1 MSNTRQLKLGAMVH
15 GVGHGWGEWR
25 HPDAQADA
33 SVNFGWYKG
42 QVKLAEA
49 AKFDFVFIADSL
61 HIHEK
66 SSPHYLNRFEPLTIL
81 SALAATTENIGL
93 VATVT
98 VSYTEPFQVARQFAS
113 LDHISGGRAGWNVV
127 TYWLSGT
134 AENHSKGEHPPHA
147 VRYRIAKEHLSV
159 VKGLW
164 DSWEDDA
171 FARNKQTGEFFTPGK
186 LHALNHQGDF
196 FQVKGPLNIARSK
209 QGQPL
214 IFQAG
219 TSEDGRNFAAEH
231 SDAIF
236 VHAETF
242 DESYA
247 YAQDLKKRATGFG
260 RNADTLSILPGIRPI
275 VGRTPEEVESRY
287 QQAVDLVSIEDAIVA
302 LGRPFNDH
310 DFSQYPLDAPFPELG
325 DLGSNSQKGG
335 SDRIKQLAREK
346 NLTLREVALHFSR
359 PHREFVGTPDQV
371 ADTIE
376 QWFKGGAS
384 DGFIINSLL
393 PDGLKYFTE
402 LVVPL
407 LQQRGL
413 FRSEYQGSTLR
424 ENFGLDVPVN
434 RYSAERETPSSVAPQ
449 AAANAKPTAQEAL
462 A

>member
-1 MSNTRQLKLGAMVH
+1 MSKQRQLKFGAMVH

-25 HPDAQADA
+25 HPQAQPNA
-33 SVNFGWYKG
+33 SVNFGFY
-42 QVKLAEA
+42 QQQAHLAEA

-61 HIHEK
+61 HIHAK

-81 SALAATTENIGL
+81 SALAATTHNIGL

-127 TYWLSGT
+127 TSWLSGT
-134 AENHSKGEHPPHA
+134 ADNFGKTEHPPHA
-147 VRYRIAKEHLSV
+147 VRYRIAKEHVNV

-171 FARNKQTGEFFTPGK
+171 FAYDKQSGEFFTPGK
-186 LHALNHQGDF
+186 LHALEHKGEF
-196 FQVKGPLNIARSK
+196 FSVKGPLNISRSQ
-209 QGQPL
+209 QGQPV

-219 TSEDGRNFAAEH
+219 TSEAGRNFASEN

-236 VHAETF
+236 VSPEGF
-242 DESYA
+242 DDARA
-247 YAQDLKKRATGFG
+247 YYQDLKKRAADFG
-260 RNADTLSILPGIRPI
+260 RDPLQLSILPGIRPI
-275 VGRTPEEVESRY
+275 VGRDEAEVQSRY
-287 QQAVDLVSIEDAIVA
+287 QQAVELVTIEDAIVA

-310 DFSQYPLDAPFPELG
+310 DFSQYPLDEPFPELG

-335 SDRIKQLAREK
+335 SDRIKQLAKDEG
-346 NLTLREVALHFSR
+346 LSLREVALRFSR
-359 PHREFVGTPDQV
+359 PRRDFVGTPEQV
-371 ADTIE
+371 ADALQKWFE
-376 QWFKGGAS
+376 QGAA

-393 PDGLKYFTE
+393 PDGLQYFTE
-402 LVVPL
+402 LVVPV

-413 FRSEYQGSTLR
+413 FRDEYSGSTLR
-424 ENFGLDVPVN
+424 DNFGLPVPAN
-434 RYSAERETPSSVAPQ
+434 RHAQTTEVREES
-449 AAANAKPTAQEAL
+449 EAL

>member
-1 MSNTRQLKLGAMVH
+1 MSKQRQLKLGAMVH

-25 HPDAQADA
+25 HPQARPNA
-33 SVNFGWYKG
+33 SVSFDFYK
-42 QVKLAEA
+42 QQAQLAEA

-81 SALAATTENIGL
+81 SALAATTQHIGL

-127 TYWLSGT
+127 TSWLSGT
-134 AENHSKGEHPPHA
+134 ADNFGKTEHPPHA
-147 VRYRIAKEHLSV
+147 VRYRIAKEHVEV

-171 FARNKQTGEFFTPGK
+171 FAYDKQSGEFFTPGK
-186 LHALNHQGDF
+186 LHALEHKGEF
-196 FQVKGPLNIARSK
+196 FSVKGPLNISRSK
-209 QGQPL
+209 QGQPV

-219 TSEDGRNFAAEH
+219 TSEAGRDFAAQN

-236 VHAETF
+236 VSPEGFDDAHAY
-242 DESYA
+242 SL
-247 YAQDLKKRATGFG
+247 DLKQRAAGFG
-260 RNADTLSILPGIRPI
+260 RDPQKLSILPGIRPI
-275 VGRTPEEVESRY
+275 VGRDEAEVRSRY
-287 QQAVDLVSIEDAIVA
+287 QQAVELVTIEDAIVA

-335 SDRIKQLAREK
+335 SDRIKQLAKDEG
-346 NLTLREVALHFSR
+346 LTLREVALRFSR
-359 PHREFVGTPDQV
+359 PRRDFVGTPEQV
-371 ADTIE
+371 ADAIQKWFE
-376 QWFKGGAS
+376 QGAA

-393 PDGLKYFTE
+393 PDGLQYFTE
-402 LVVPL
+402 LVVPV

-413 FRSEYQGSTLR
+413 LREEYSGDTLR
-424 ENFGLDVPVN
+424 EHLGLQVPVN
-434 RYSAERETPSSVAPQ
+434 RHQPIAI
-449 AAANAKPTAQEAL
+449 
-462 A
+462 

>member
-1 MSNTRQLKLGAMVH
+1 MSKQRQLKLGAMVH

-25 HPDAQADA
+25 HPQARPNA
-33 SVNFGWYKG
+33 SVSFDFYK
-42 QVKLAEA
+42 QQAQLAEA

-81 SALAATTENIGL
+81 SALAATTHNIGL

-98 VSYTEPFQVARQFAS
+98 VSYTEPFQVARQLAS

-127 TYWLSGT
+127 TSWLSGT
-134 AENHSKGEHPPHA
+134 ADNFSKAEHPPHA
-147 VRYRIAKEHLSV
+147 VRYRIAKEHVNV

-171 FARNKQTGEFFTPGK
+171 FAYDKQSGEFFTPGK
-186 LHALNHQGDF
+186 LHALEHKGEF
-196 FQVKGPLNIARSK
+196 FSVKGPLNIARSK
-209 QGQPL
+209 QGQPP

-219 TSEDGRNFAAEH
+219 TSEAGRNFAAQNA
-231 SDAIF
+231 DAIF
-236 VHAETF
+236 VLPEGFEDAHA
-242 DESYA
+242 Y
-247 YAQDLKKRATGFG
+247 YQDLKKRASGFG
-260 RNADTLSILPGIRPI
+260 RDSEILSILPGIRPI
-275 VGRTPEEVESRY
+275 VGHDEAEVESRY
-287 QQAVDLVSIEDAIVA
+287 QQAVELVTIEDAIVA

-335 SDRIKQLAREK
+335 SDRIKQLAKDEG
-346 NLTLREVALHFSR
+346 LTLREVALRFSR
-359 PHREFVGTPDQV
+359 PRRDFVGTPEHV
-371 ADTIE
+371 ADAI
-376 QWFKGGAS
+376 QKWFEEGAA

-393 PDGLKYFTE
+393 PDGLQYFTE
-402 LVVPL
+402 LVVPV

-413 FRSEYQGSTLR
+413 FRDEYTGSTLR
-424 ENFGLDVPVN
+424 DNLGLQVPIN
-434 RYSAERETPSSVAPQ
+434 RHARTALKAEEKS
-449 AAANAKPTAQEAL
+449 EAL

>member
-1 MSNTRQLKLGAMVH
+1 MSKPRQIKFGAMVH

-25 HPDAQADA
+25 HPDALADA
-33 SVNFGWYKG
+33 SVNFGYYK
-42 QVKLAEA
+42 QQAKLAEA

-98 VSYTEPFQVARQFAS
+98 VSYTEPFQVARQISS

-127 TYWLSGT
+127 TSWLSGT
-134 AENHSKGEHPPHA
+134 ADNFSKAEHPPHA
-147 VRYRIAKEHLSV
+147 VRYRIAKEHVSV

-171 FARNKQTGEFFTPGK
+171 FARNKKTGEFFTPGK
-186 LHALNHQGDF
+186 LHALDHKGEF
-196 FQVKGPLNIARSK
+196 FSVKGPLNIARSK
-209 QGQPL
+209 QGHPL

-219 TSEDGRNFAAEH
+219 TSNDGRNFAAEY

-236 VHAETF
+236 VHAESL
-242 DESYA
+242 EEAQA
-247 YAQDLKKRATGFG
+247 YYKDLKSRATGFG
-260 RNADTLSILPGIRPI
+260 RNPLDLSILPGIRPI
-275 VGRTPEEVESRY
+275 VGRDEAEVERRY
-287 QQAVDLVSIEDAIVA
+287 QQAVELVSIEDAIVA

-335 SDRIKQLAREK
+335 SDRIKQLAKDEG
-346 NLTLREVALHFSR
+346 LTLREVALFFSR
-359 PHREFVGTPDQV
+359 PRREFVGTAEQV
-371 ADTIE
+371 ADTI
-376 QWFKGGAS
+376 QTWFEHGAA

-393 PDGLKYFTE
+393 PDGLQYFAE
-402 LVVPL
+402 LVVPV
-407 LQQRGL
+407 LQTRGL
-413 FRSEYQGSTLR
+413 FRSEYSGSTLR
-424 ENFGLDVPVN
+424 EHFNLQVPEN
-434 RYSAERETPSSVAPQ
+434 RYARREEVAE
-449 AAANAKPTAQEAL
+449 L

>member
-1 MSNTRQLKLGAMVH
+1 MSKPRQLKLGAMVH

-25 HPDAQADA
+25 HPDALADA
-33 SVNFGWYKG
+33 SVNFGYYK
-42 QVKLAEA
+42 QQAKLAEA

-98 VSYTEPFQVARQFAS
+98 VSYTEPFQVARQISS

-127 TYWLSGT
+127 TSWLSGT
-134 AENHSKGEHPPHA
+134 ADNFSKGEHPPHA
-147 VRYRIAKEHLSV
+147 VRYRIAKEHVSV

-186 LHALNHQGDF
+186 LHALDHKGEF
-196 FQVKGPLNIARSK
+196 FSVKGPLNIARSR
-209 QGQPL
+209 QGHPL

-219 TSEDGRNFAAEH
+219 TSQDGRNFAAEY

-236 VHAETF
+236 VHAESLEEAQ
-242 DESYA
+242 DY
-247 YAQDLKKRATGFG
+247 YQDLKKRASGFG
-260 RNADTLSILPGIRPI
+260 RNPMDLSILPGIRPI
-275 VGRTPEEVESRY
+275 VGRDAAEVERRY
-287 QQAVDLVSIEDAIVA
+287 QQAVELVSIEDAIVA

-335 SDRIKQLAREK
+335 SDRIKQLAREEG
-346 NLTLREVALHFSR
+346 LSLREVALHVSR
-359 PHREFVGTPDQV
+359 PRRDFVGTAEQV
-371 ADTIE
+371 ADAIQTWFE
-376 QWFKGGAS
+376 QGAA

-393 PDGLKYFTE
+393 PDGLLYFTE
-402 LVVPL
+402 QVVPV
-407 LQQRGL
+407 LQARGL
-413 FRSEYQGSTLR
+413 LRSEYNGSTLR
-424 ENFGLDVPVN
+424 EHFNLPVPEN
-434 RYSAERETPSSVAPQ
+434 RYARQEEAE
-449 AAANAKPTAQEAL
+449 L

>member
-1 MSNTRQLKLGAMVH
+1 MSKQRQLKPRQLKLGAMVH

-25 HPDAQADA
+25 HPNALADA
-33 SVNFGWYKG
+33 SVNFGYYK
-42 QVKLAEA
+42 QQAKLAEA

-98 VSYTEPFQVARQFAS
+98 VSYTEPFQVARQISS

-127 TYWLSGT
+127 TSWLSGT
-134 AENHSKGEHPPHA
+134 ADNFSKGEHPPHA
-147 VRYRIAKEHLSV
+147 VRYRIAKEHVSV

-171 FARNKQTGEFFTPGK
+171 FARNKKTGEFFTPGK
-186 LHALNHQGDF
+186 LHALNHKGEF
-196 FQVKGPLNIARSK
+196 FSVKGPLNIARSK
-209 QGQPL
+209 QGHPL

-219 TSEDGRNFAAEH
+219 TSNDGRNFAAEY

-236 VHAETF
+236 VHAESL
-242 DESYA
+242 EEAQA
-247 YAQDLKKRATGFG
+247 YYRDLKKRAAGFG
-260 RNADTLSILPGIRPI
+260 RDPLELSILPGIRPI
-275 VGRTPEEVESRY
+275 VGRDEAEVERRY
-287 QQAVDLVSIEDAIVA
+287 QQAVDLVTIEDAIVA

-335 SDRIKQLAREK
+335 SDRIKQLARDEG
-346 NLTLREVALHFSR
+346 LTLREVALFFSR
-359 PHREFVGTPDQV
+359 PRREFVGTAEQV
-371 ADTIE
+371 ADTIQTWFE
-376 QWFKGGAS
+376 QEAA

-393 PDGLKYFTE
+393 PDGLQYFAE
-402 LVVPL
+402 LVVPV
-407 LQQRGL
+407 LQVRGL

-424 ENFGLDVPVN
+424 EHFNLQVPEN
-434 RYSAERETPSSVAPQ
+434 RYARQEEAE
-449 AAANAKPTAQEAL
+449 L

>member
-1 MSNTRQLKLGAMVH
+1 MSKQRQLKLGAMVH

-25 HPDAQADA
+25 HPQARPNA
-33 SVNFGWYKG
+33 SVSFDFYK
-42 QVKLAEA
+42 QQAQLAQA

-81 SALAATTENIGL
+81 SALAATTQHIGL

-127 TYWLSGT
+127 PSWLSAPADNFGK
-134 AENHSKGEHPPHA
+134 SEHPPHA
-147 VRYRIAKEHLSV
+147 VRYRIAKEHVNV

-171 FARNKQTGEFFTPGK
+171 FAYDKQSGEFFTPGK
-186 LHALNHQGDF
+186 LHALEHKGEF
-196 FQVKGPLNIARSK
+196 FSVKGPLNISRSK
-209 QGQPL
+209 QGQPV

-219 TSEDGRNFAAEH
+219 TSEAGRNFAAEN

-236 VHAETF
+236 VSPEGF
-242 DESYA
+242 DDAHTY
-247 YAQDLKKRATGFG
+247 YQDLKQRAAGFG
-260 RNADTLSILPGIRPI
+260 RDPQKLSILPGIRPI
-275 VGRTPEEVESRY
+275 VGRDASEVESRY
-287 QQAVDLVSIEDAIVA
+287 QQAVELVTIEDAIVA

-335 SDRIKQLAREK
+335 SDRIKQLARDEG
-346 NLTLREVALHFSR
+346 LTLREVALRFSR
-359 PHREFVGTPDQV
+359 PRRDFVGTPEQV
-371 ADTIE
+371 ADAIQKWFE
-376 QWFKGGAS
+376 QGAA

-393 PDGLKYFTE
+393 PDGLQYFTE
-402 LVVPL
+402 LVVPV

-413 FRSEYQGSTLR
+413 FRDEYRGDTLR
-424 ENFGLDVPVN
+424 EHLGLQVPVN
-434 RYSAERETPSSVAPQ
+434 RHAPI
-449 AAANAKPTAQEAL
+449 AAHTQEHSEAL

>member
-1 MSNTRQLKLGAMVH
+1 MSKQRQLKLGAMVH

-33 SVNFGWYKG
+33 SVNFGFYK
-42 QVKLAEA
+42 QQARLAED

-81 SALAATTENIGL
+81 SALAATTDKIGL

-127 TYWLSGT
+127 TSWLSGT
-134 AENHSKGEHPPHA
+134 ADNFGKAEHPPHP
-147 VRYRIAKEHLSV
+147 VRYRIAKEHVSV

-186 LHALNHQGDF
+186 LHALNHKGEF
-196 FQVKGPLNIARSK
+196 FSVKGPLNISRSR

-219 TSEDGRNFAAEH
+219 TSEDGRNFAAEY

-236 VHAETF
+236 VHAESL
-242 DESYA
+242 EEAKAYYA
-247 YAQDLKKRATGFG
+247 DLKKRAAGFG
-260 RNADTLSILPGIRPI
+260 RDPQDLSILPGIRPI
-275 VGRTPEEVESRY
+275 VGHDEAEVERRY
-287 QQAVDLVSIEDAIVA
+287 QQAVELVSIEDAIVA

-310 DFSQYPLDAPFPELG
+310 DFSQYPLDAPFPDVG

-335 SDRIKQLAREK
+335 SDRIKQLAKEK
-346 NLTLREVALHFSR
+346 GLTLREVALYFSR
-359 PHREFVGTPDQV
+359 PKRDFVGTPEQV
-371 ADTIE
+371 ADAIQSWFE
-376 QWFKGGAS
+376 QGAA

-393 PDGLKYFTE
+393 PDGLQFFTE
-402 LVVPL
+402 LVVPV

-413 FRSEYQGSTLR
+413 FRSEYAGSTLR
-424 ENFGLDVPVN
+424 EHFGLDVPVN
-434 RYSAERETPSSVAPQ
+434 RYAQQSAAIQQPE
-449 AAANAKPTAQEAL
+449 EAL

>member
-1 MSNTRQLKLGAMVH
+1 MSKQRQLKLGAMVH

-25 HPDAQADA
+25 HPQAQPNA
-33 SVNFGWYKG
+33 SVNFDFY
-42 QVKLAEA
+42 QQQAHLAEA

-61 HIHEK
+61 HIHAK

-81 SALAATTENIGL
+81 SALAATTHNIGL

-127 TYWLSGT
+127 TSWLSGT
-134 AENHSKGEHPPHA
+134 ADNFGKTEHPPHA
-147 VRYRIAKEHLSV
+147 VRYRIAKEHVNV

-171 FARNKQTGEFFTPGK
+171 FAYDKQSGEFFTPGK
-186 LHALNHQGDF
+186 LHALEHKGEF
-196 FQVKGPLNIARSK
+196 FSVKGPLNISRSQ
-209 QGQPL
+209 QGQPV

-219 TSEDGRNFAAEH
+219 TSEAGRNFAAEN

-236 VHAETF
+236 VSPEGF
-242 DESYA
+242 DDARA
-247 YAQDLKKRATGFG
+247 YYQDLKKRAADFG
-260 RNADTLSILPGIRPI
+260 RDPLQLSILPGIRPI
-275 VGRTPEEVESRY
+275 VGRDEAEVQSRY
-287 QQAVDLVSIEDAIVA
+287 QQAVELVTIEDAIVA

-310 DFSQYPLDAPFPELG
+310 DFSQYPLDEPFPELG

-335 SDRIKQLAREK
+335 SDRIKQLAKDEG
-346 NLTLREVALHFSR
+346 LSLREVALRFSR
-359 PHREFVGTPDQV
+359 PRRDFVGTPEQV
-371 ADTIE
+371 ADAL
-376 QWFKGGAS
+376 QKWFEEGAA

-393 PDGLKYFTE
+393 PDGLQYFTE
-402 LVVPL
+402 LVVPV

-413 FRSEYQGSTLR
+413 FRDEYSGSTLR
-424 ENFGLDVPVN
+424 DNFGLPVPAN
-434 RYSAERETPSSVAPQ
+434 RHAQITEVREES
-449 AAANAKPTAQEAL
+449 EAL

>member
-1 MSNTRQLKLGAMVH
+1 MSKQRQLKLGAMVH

-25 HPDAQADA
+25 HPQARPNA
-33 SVNFGWYKG
+33 SVSFDFYK
-42 QVKLAEA
+42 QQAQLAEA

-81 SALAATTENIGL
+81 SALAATTQHIGL

-127 TYWLSGT
+127 TSWLSGT
-134 AENHSKGEHPPHA
+134 ADNFGKTEHPPHA
-147 VRYRIAKEHLSV
+147 VRYRIAKEHVEV

-171 FARNKQTGEFFTPGK
+171 FAYDKQSGEFFTPGK
-186 LHALNHQGDF
+186 LHALEHKGEF
-196 FQVKGPLNIARSK
+196 FSVKGPLNISRSK
-209 QGQPL
+209 QGQPV

-219 TSEDGRNFAAEH
+219 TSEAGRNFAAQN

-236 VHAETF
+236 VSPEGFDDAHA
-242 DESYA
+242 Y
-247 YAQDLKKRATGFG
+247 YQDLKQRAAGFG
-260 RNADTLSILPGIRPI
+260 RDPQKLSILPGIRPI
-275 VGRTPEEVESRY
+275 VGRDEAEVQSRY
-287 QQAVDLVSIEDAIVA
+287 QQAVELVTIEDAIVA

-335 SDRIKQLAREK
+335 SDRIKQLAKDEG
-346 NLTLREVALHFSR
+346 LTLREVALRFSR
-359 PHREFVGTPDQV
+359 PRRDFVGTPEQV
-371 ADTIE
+371 ADAIQKWFE
-376 QWFKGGAS
+376 QGAA

-393 PDGLKYFTE
+393 PDGLQYFTE
-402 LVVPL
+402 LVVPV

-413 FRSEYQGSTLR
+413 LREEYSGDTLR
-424 ENFGLDVPVN
+424 EHLGLQVPVN
-434 RYSAERETPSSVAPQ
+434 RHQPIAI
-449 AAANAKPTAQEAL
+449 
-462 A
+462 

>member
-1 MSNTRQLKLGAMVH
+1 MSKPRQIKFGAMVH

-25 HPDAQADA
+25 HPDALADA
-33 SVNFGWYKG
+33 SVNFGYYK
-42 QVKLAEA
+42 QQAKLAEA

-98 VSYTEPFQVARQFAS
+98 VSYTEPFQVARQISS

-127 TYWLSGT
+127 TSWLSGT
-134 AENHSKGEHPPHA
+134 ADNFSKAEHPPHA
-147 VRYRIAKEHLSV
+147 VRYRIAKEHVSV

-171 FARNKQTGEFFTPGK
+171 FARNKKTGEFFTPGK
-186 LHALNHQGDF
+186 LHALDHKGEF
-196 FQVKGPLNIARSK
+196 FSVKGPLNIARSK
-209 QGQPL
+209 QGHPL

-219 TSEDGRNFAAEH
+219 TSNDGRNFAAEY

-236 VHAETF
+236 VHAESL
-242 DESYA
+242 EEAQA
-247 YAQDLKKRATGFG
+247 YYKDLKSRATGFG
-260 RNADTLSILPGIRPI
+260 RNPLDLSILPGIRPI
-275 VGRTPEEVESRY
+275 VGRDEAEVERRY
-287 QQAVDLVSIEDAIVA
+287 QQAVELVSIEDAIVA

-335 SDRIKQLAREK
+335 SDRVKQLARDEG
-346 NLTLREVALHFSR
+346 LTLREVALFFSR
-359 PHREFVGTPDQV
+359 PRREFVGTAEQV
-371 ADTIE
+371 ADTI
-376 QWFKGGAS
+376 QTWFEHGAA

-393 PDGLKYFTE
+393 PDGLQYFAE
-402 LVVPL
+402 LVVPV
-407 LQQRGL
+407 LQTRGL
-413 FRSEYQGSTLR
+413 FRSEYSGSTLR
-424 ENFGLDVPVN
+424 EHFNLQVPEN
-434 RYSAERETPSSVAPQ
+434 RYARREEVAE
-449 AAANAKPTAQEAL
+449 L

>member
-1 MSNTRQLKLGAMVH
+1 MSKQRQLKLGAMVH

-25 HPDAQADA
+25 HPQAQPNA
-33 SVNFGWYKG
+33 SVNFGFY
-42 QVKLAEA
+42 QQQAHLAQA

-81 SALAATTENIGL
+81 SALAATTQNIGL

-127 TYWLSGT
+127 TSWLSGT
-134 AENHSKGEHPPHA
+134 ADNFGKSEHPPHA
-147 VRYRIAKEHLSV
+147 VRYRIAKEHVNV

-171 FARNKQTGEFFTPGK
+171 FAYDKQSGEFFTPGK
-186 LHALNHQGDF
+186 LHALEHKGEF
-196 FQVKGPLNIARSK
+196 FSVKGPLNISRSQ
-209 QGQPL
+209 QGQPV

-219 TSEDGRNFAAEH
+219 TSEAGRNFAAEN

-236 VHAETF
+236 VSPEGF
-242 DESYA
+242 DDARA
-247 YAQDLKKRATGFG
+247 YYQDLKKRAAGFG
-260 RNADTLSILPGIRPI
+260 RDPQNLSILPGIRPI
-275 VGRTPEEVESRY
+275 VGRDAAEVESRY
-287 QQAVDLVSIEDAIVA
+287 QQAVDLVTIEDAIVA

-335 SDRIKQLAREK
+335 SDRIKHLAKDEG
-346 NLTLREVALHFSR
+346 LTLREVALRFSR
-359 PHREFVGTPDQV
+359 PRRDFVGTPEQV
-371 ADTIE
+371 ADAL
-376 QWFKGGAS
+376 QKWFEEGAA

-393 PDGLKYFTE
+393 PDGLQFFTE
-402 LVVPL
+402 QVVPV

-413 FRSEYQGSTLR
+413 FRDEYSGNTLR
-424 ENFGLDVPVN
+424 DNFGLPVPAN
-434 RYSAERETPSSVAPQ
+434 RHAQTSLKSREES
-449 AAANAKPTAQEAL
+449 EAL

>member
-1 MSNTRQLKLGAMVH
+1 MSKQRQLKLGAMVH

-25 HPDAQADA
+25 HPQAQPNA
-33 SVNFGWYKG
+33 SVNFGFY
-42 QVKLAEA
+42 QQQAHLAEA

-61 HIHEK
+61 HIHAK

-81 SALAATTENIGL
+81 SALAATTHNIGL

-127 TYWLSGT
+127 TSWLSGT
-134 AENHSKGEHPPHA
+134 ADNFGKTEHPPHA
-147 VRYRIAKEHLSV
+147 VRYRIAKEHVNV

-171 FARNKQTGEFFTPGK
+171 FAYDKQSGEFFTPGK
-186 LHALNHQGDF
+186 LHALEHKGEF
-196 FQVKGPLNIARSK
+196 FSVKGPLNISRSQ
-209 QGQPL
+209 QGQPV

-219 TSEDGRNFAAEH
+219 TSEAGRNFAAEN

-236 VHAETF
+236 VSPEGF
-242 DESYA
+242 DDARA
-247 YAQDLKKRATGFG
+247 YYHDLKKRAADFG
-260 RNADTLSILPGIRPI
+260 RDPLQLSILPGIRPI
-275 VGRTPEEVESRY
+275 VGRDEAEVQSRY
-287 QQAVDLVSIEDAIVA
+287 QQAVELVTIEDAIVA

-310 DFSQYPLDAPFPELG
+310 DFSQYPLNEPFPELG

-335 SDRIKQLAREK
+335 SDRIKQLAKDEG
-346 NLTLREVALHFSR
+346 LSLREVALRFSR
-359 PHREFVGTPDQV
+359 PRRDFVGTPEQV
-371 ADTIE
+371 ADAL
-376 QWFKGGAS
+376 QKWFEEGAA

-393 PDGLKYFTE
+393 PDGLQYFTE
-402 LVVPL
+402 LVVPV

-413 FRSEYQGSTLR
+413 FRDEYSGSTLR
-424 ENFGLDVPVN
+424 DNFGLPVPAN
-434 RYSAERETPSSVAPQ
+434 RHAQITEVREES
-449 AAANAKPTAQEAL
+449 EAL

>member
-1 MSNTRQLKLGAMVH
+1 MSKPRQKEPRQLKLGAMVH

-25 HPDAQADA
+25 HPNAQADA
-33 SVNFGWYKG
+33 SVNFGYYK
-42 QVKLAEA
+42 QQAKLAEA

-98 VSYTEPFQVARQFAS
+98 VSYTEPFQVARQISS

-127 TYWLSGT
+127 TSWLSGT
-134 AENHSKGEHPPHA
+134 ADNFSKGEHPPHP
-147 VRYRIAKEHLSV
+147 VRYRIAKEHVSV

-171 FARNKQTGEFFTPGK
+171 FARNKKTGEFFTPGK
-186 LHALNHQGDF
+186 LHALNHKGEF
-196 FQVKGPLNIARSK
+196 FSVKGPLNISRSK
-209 QGQPL
+209 QGHPL

-219 TSEDGRNFAAEH
+219 TSEDGRNFAAEY

-236 VHAETF
+236 VHAESL
-242 DESYA
+242 EEAQA
-247 YAQDLKKRATGFG
+247 YYRDLKKRAVGFG
-260 RNADTLSILPGIRPI
+260 RNALDLSILPGIRPI
-275 VGRTPEEVESRY
+275 VGRDEAEVESRY
-287 QQAVDLVSIEDAIVA
+287 QQAVELVSIEDAIVA

-335 SDRIKQLAREK
+335 SDRIKQLAKDEG
-346 NLTLREVALHFSR
+346 LTLREVALFFSR
-359 PHREFVGTPDQV
+359 PRREFVGTAEQV
-371 ADTIE
+371 ADTI
-376 QWFKGGAS
+376 QTWFEHEAA

-393 PDGLKYFTE
+393 PDGLQYFAE
-402 LVVPL
+402 RVVPV
-407 LQQRGL
+407 LQERGL
-413 FRSEYQGSTLR
+413 FRSEYSGSTLR
-424 ENFGLDVPVN
+424 EHFNLQVPQN
-434 RYSAERETPSSVAPQ
+434 RYAQQEET
-449 AAANAKPTAQEAL
+449 EL